1 MGNKTA
7 KFKKMFEE
15 IDTGGDGCVSFHEL
29 GEFLATDRATAI
41 LGPIFLQNPLTYL
54 THTETIFLL
63 LRKPE
68 RKLYYLV
75 GFPPIYEFNFS
86 R

>member
-29 GEFLATDRATAI
+29 GEFLATDRASAI
-41 LGPIFLQNPLTYL
+41 LGPIFVQNPLTYL

-63 LRKPE
+63 LRKPKT
-68 RKLYYLV
+68 RKKIVQL
-75 GFPPIYEFNFS
+75 NK
-86 R
+86 

>member
-1 MGNKTA
+1 VQQCFCSHKHKTFKENQKIINIIMGNKTA

-41 LGPIFLQNPLTYL
+41 LGPIFLQKSTG
-54 THTETIFLL
+54 LL
-63 LRKPE
+63 L
-68 RKLYYLV
+68 
-75 GFPPIYEFNFS
+75 GA
-86 R
+86 

>member
-15 IDTGGDGCVSFHEL
+15 IDTGGDGTVSFHEL
-29 GEFLATDRATAI
+29 GEFLATDRASAI

-54 THTETIFLL
+54 SDSDILSIIIFTGSCSLIE
-63 LRKPE
+63 K
-68 RKLYYLV
+68 
-75 GFPPIYEFNFS
+75 
-86 R
+86 

>member
-15 IDTGGDGCVSFHEL
+15 IDTGGDGTVSFHEL
-29 GEFLATDRATAI
+29 GEFLATDRASAI

-54 THTETIFLL
+54 TQIFCQSCSCSLIE
-63 LRKPE
+63 K
-68 RKLYYLV
+68 
-75 GFPPIYEFNFS
+75 
-86 R
+86 